1 MTTLPIAYLDH
12 NATTPC
18 APEVVEAMLPFF
30 RGEFANPSSTHL
42 MGRRA
47 SEAVETAREQVA
59 RLIGCRS
66 NELFFTAGATESNN
80 LVLQGL
86 RSYRGER
93 GRIVISSIEH
103 KSVLEPCR
111 RLAEQG
117 VDVVELPVTSSGVI
131 DLDSAERAIN
141 SDTFLVSIQGAN
153 NEIGSIQPIKTIA
166 NISHR
171 HGSLFHC
178 DAAQMLGKVPVHIEQ
193 LDVDLASFSSHKSY
207 GPKGVGAL
215 YIKAGA
221 ARTAIEPLLLGGGQE
236 SDVRPGTLNVPA
248 IVGFGVACKLAFD
261 LVTQEMDRIRQQR
274 DAFER
279 LLFGRLSNAFVI
291 ATEAERLPGTSS
303 IYIGGVPADALIARM
318 PLVCIGTG
326 SACTSGALSPSH
338 VLLACGL
345 SREDA
350 RCVIRVSIGRFT
362 TEHDLQFAIDRIVEN
377 ANAIRSYS
385 GFSQEQFG
393 SAQMVS
399 KA

>member
-1 MTTLPIAYLDH
+1 MTRPRIAYLDN

-18 APEVVEAMLPFF
+18 APEVIDAMLPFF
-30 RGEFANPSSTHL
+30 RGEFANPSSAHL

-47 SEAVETAREQVA
+47 SEAVGIARELVA
-59 RLIGCRS
+59 GLVGCRS

-80 LVLQGL
+80 LILQGL
-86 RSYRGER
+86 VPSRGAR

-111 RLAEQG
+111 RLANQG
-117 VDVVELPVTSSGVI
+117 LEVVEVPVTKCGVI
-131 DLDSAERAIN
+131 DVDSVQRAIN
-141 SDTFLVSIQGAN
+141 SETLLVSVQGAN
-153 NEIGSIQPIKTIA
+153 NEIGSLQPITDIA
-166 NISHR
+166 NISHS
-171 HGSLFHC
+171 HGALFHC
-178 DAAQMLGKVPVHIEQ
+178 DIAQMLGKVPIN
-193 LDVDLASFSSHKSY
+193 LDFMGVDFASFSGHKCY

-215 YIKAGA
+215 FIKGGPL
-221 ARTAIEPLLLGGGQE
+221 RTSLEPLLLGGGQE
-236 SDVRPGTLNVPA
+236 FEVRPGTLNVSA
-248 IVGFGVACKLAFD
+248 IVGFGEACKIATEA
-261 LVTQEMDRIRQQR
+261 VPREMNRIKQQR

-279 LLFGRLSNAFVI
+279 LLLGRLSSAFAI

-303 IYIGGVPADALIARM
+303 ICISGVPADALIARM

-338 VLLACGL
+338 VLVACGL

-362 TEHDLQFAIDRIVEN
+362 DEQDLHFAIDQIVEN
-377 ANAIRSYS
+377 ANAIRSYAGYS
-385 GFSQEQFG
+385 HDHVE

>member
-1 MTTLPIAYLDH
+1 
-12 NATTPC
+12 
-18 APEVVEAMLPFF
+18 MLPFF

-59 RLIGCRS
+59 MLIGCRA

-80 LVLQGL
+80 TVLQGL
-86 RSYRGER
+86 GPYRGER
-93 GRIVISSIEH
+93 RRIVISSIEH

-111 RLAEQG
+111 RMAEQG
-117 VDVVELPVTSSGVI
+117 LDVVEVPVTSSGVI

-153 NEIGSIQPIKTIA
+153 NEIGSIQPIKTLA
-166 NISHR
+166 GISHR

-178 DAAQMLGKVPVHIEQ
+178 DAAQMLGKVPVNTEQ
-193 LDVDLASFSSHKSY
+193 MELDLASFSGHKAY

-215 YIKAGA
+215 FIRGGA

-236 SDVRPGTLNVPA
+236 SDLRPGTLNVSG
-248 IVGFGVACKLAFD
+248 IVGFGVACKIAFE
-261 LVTQEMDRIRQQR
+261 LVTEEMDRIRHQR

-279 LLFGRLSNAFVI
+279 LLFGRLTNAFAI
-291 ATEAERLPGTSS
+291 ATESERLPGTSS

-318 PLVCIGTG
+318 PLVCIGAG

-362 TEHDLQFAIDRIVEN
+362 SEHDLQFAIDRIVEN
-377 ANAIRSYS
+377 VNAIRSYS
-385 GFSQEQFG
+385 GVSQDQFG
-393 SAQMVS
+393 SARMVS